1 MPYEVNLLSKEN
13 IKKPLATLMMLT
25 FVSSLLIIM
34 FGFSQSDFYAA
45 FPFYTLAFVSYLFLV
60 FNRNH
65 SLYTLL
71 GLGVLVRVCLIFCF
85 PNLSDDIYR
94 FYWDGKLILAG
105 YNPYGILPIEALNYH
120 IGGLSEDIFDQL
132 NSPNYYTIYPPINQ
146 VYFALGAIDDDI
158 YGFSIIMKS
167 MVFLTEMMGLFF
179 ILKLLDIAK
188 LDRKF
193 SFLYFLN
200 PLVIIEGVG
209 NLHFEVAMIAFLA
222 GGLYFLFTQKHTYG
236 SLFLAVSIGIK
247 LLPLML
253 LPYFLFQLKGK
264 ERVLFFSFLV
274 TFCFIIFLPMASGI
288 AFGTFLESV
297 DLYFRKFEFNAS
309 FYYVLRWIGYQFSGY
324 NLIKYIGPILGLVVV
339 FLNVN
344 KARTLTSYSLASFM
358 KYALFGWTL
367 YLLFST
373 TVHPWYVISLLFF
386 TLFLNVR
393 YTMLWSYL
401 IFMTY
406 VNYSGLVYSENYW
419 FVFFEYLILGLFMI
433 NEYKA
438 SQSTL
443 T

>member
-1 MPYEVNLLSKEN
+1 M
-13 IKKPLATLMMLT
+13 
-25 FVSSLLIIM
+25 
-34 FGFSQSDFYAA
+34 
-45 FPFYTLAFVSYLFLV
+45 YT
-60 FNRNH
+60 
-65 SLYTLL
+65 
-71 GLGVLVRVCLIFCF
+71 
-85 PNLSDDIYR
+85 
-94 FYWDGKLILAG
+94 
-105 YNPYGILPIEALNYH
+105 
-120 IGGLSEDIFDQL
+120 
-132 NSPNYYTIYPPINQ
+132 
-146 VYFALGAIDDDI
+146 
-158 YGFSIIMKS
+158 
-167 MVFLTEMMGLFF
+167 
-179 ILKLLDIAK
+179 
-188 LDRKF
+188 
-193 SFLYFLN
+193 
-200 PLVIIEGVG
+200 
-209 NLHFEVAMIAFLA
+209 
-222 GGLYFLFTQKHTYG
+222 
-236 SLFLAVSIGIK
+236 
-247 LLPLML
+247 
-253 LPYFLFQLKGK
+253 
-264 ERVLFFSFLV
+264 
-274 TFCFIIFLPMASGI
+274 
-288 AFGTFLESV
+288 

-309 FYYVLRWIGYQFSGY
+309 FYFVLRWIGYQFSGY

-393 YTMLWSYL
+393 FTMLWSYL

>member
-1 MPYEVNLLSKEN
+1 LLSKDA
-13 IKKPLATLMMLT
+13 IKRPLAMLMMLT
-25 FVSSLLIIM
+25 FASSLLIIM
-34 FGFSQSDFYAA
+34 FGFSQSDFYAV

-60 FNRNH
+60 FDRNY

-71 GLGVLVRVCLIFCF
+71 GLGVVVRLCLIFCF

-105 YNPYGILPIEALNYH
+105 YSPYGILPTDALNYN
-120 IGGLSEDIFDQL
+120 IGGLSKDIFDQL

-146 VYFALGAIDDDI
+146 VYFVLGAIADDI

-167 MVFLTEMMGLFF
+167 LIFLTEIMGLFF
-179 ILKLLDIAK
+179 IIKLLDISK
-188 LDRKF
+188 LDRNY
-193 SFLYFLN
+193 SIYYFLN
-200 PLVIIEGVG
+200 PLVIIEGIG
-209 NLHFEVAMIAFLA
+209 NLHFEVVMISFLA
-222 GGLYFLFTQKHTYG
+222 GSLYFLFTKRFVLG
-236 SLFLAVSIGIK
+236 SLFFSLSIGIK
-247 LLPLML
+247 LLPVML

-264 ERVLFFSFLV
+264 ERVLFFSLLG
-274 TFCFIIFLPMASGI
+274 TFCLVIFLPMASGI
-288 AFGTFLESV
+288 AFGTFLKSV

-309 FYYVLRWIGYQFSGY
+309 VYYILRWIGYQFSGY

-339 FLNVN
+339 SLNMN
-344 KARTLTSYSLASFM
+344 KARTRTTFSLISFM
-358 KYALFGWTL
+358 KYALYGWSL

-386 TLFLNVR
+386 TLFSNVR
-393 YTMLWSYL
+393 FTILWSYL

-406 VNYSGLVYSENYW
+406 VNYSGLVYSENNW
-419 FVFFEYLILGLFMI
+419 FVFFEYLILGLFI
-433 NEYKA
+433 LNEYKA

>member
-13 IKKPLATLMMLT
+13 IKKPLAMLMMLT
-25 FVSSLLIIM
+25 FVLSLLIIM

-65 SLYTLL
+65 SFYTLL
-71 GLGVLVRVCLIFCF
+71 GLGFLVRVCLIFCF

-146 VYFALGAIDDDI
+146 VYFALGAIADDI

-419 FVFFEYLILGLFMI
+419 FVFFEHLILGLFMI